1 MKYQRKQTKQAETTN
16 LPKTKDK
23 QSSQSGNS
31 KDIQAL
37 SESFGLITKITKILI
52 NHLVIYTI

>member
-16 LPKTKDK
+16 LPKTKDQ

-37 SESFGLITKITKILI
+37 SESFGLIRI
-52 NHLVIYTI
+52 VIFFSEKLRKF